1 MRRLVVRHRVE
12 GRVALR
18 GLDLRHDVLA
28 VRRHEP
34 HLDSPGWR
42 ASIWSASQRCGA
54 DRAPGYVDDHQ
65 LARILCRY
73 RLQTAEGGRRTGAEQ
88 VKSVPS
94 TNIHAE
100 FSRNEVS
107 MGLHARRLKPGKA
120 KQGRTGSS
128 VGRSVCGGPDRWG
141 KLRSG
146 RIERSA
152 NPLIS
157 GSRRRYG
164 GEQHDEKPAR
174 TRLPP
179 GAAPPFGR
187 AAGKPRGARQ
197 AGHLYRC
204 ERRIHGNDACI
215 DLQSMQEVLR
225 LFLPIYV
232 AGVACGSCRD
242 LRCIDR
248 PSLELLR
255 NEMVYSVH
263 DQGLQS
269 CLKQA
274 QRKTSTALP
283 WKKASGSSFWIV
295 AFPVSE
301 RNPPFRTED

>member
-1 MRRLVVRHRVE
+1 MPSFHPV
-12 GRVALR
+12 GKP
-18 GLDLRHDVLA
+18 A
-28 VRRHEP
+28 VRC
-34 HLDSPGWR
+34 GQ
-42 ASIWSASQRCGA
+42 SAGI
-54 DRAPGYVDDHQ
+54 GHDHQ
-65 LARILCRY
+65 LARILRRY
-73 RLQTAEGGRRTGAEQ
+73 RLQTAEGGCRTGAEQ

-120 KQGRTGSS
+120 KQGRTGSP

-141 KLRSG
+141 KLRPG

-164 GEQHDEKPAR
+164 GEQYDEKPAR

-215 DLQSMQEVLR
+215 DLQSMQESLAIIFAYLCGWCCLR
-225 LFLPIYV
+225 IVQGLPASSAVI
-232 AGVACGSCRD
+232 
-242 LRCIDR
+242 
-248 PSLELLR
+248 ELLG

-263 DQGLQS
+263 DQGL
-269 CLKQA
+269 
-274 QRKTSTALP
+274 
-283 WKKASGSSFWIV
+283 
-295 AFPVSE
+295 
-301 RNPPFRTED
+301 